1 MNRTL
6 KKVVI
11 LLVSLSLTVLVFL
24 GSVVVVGYLLAWYA
38 GDSSVVVY
46 TSQGEFWYFE
56 SAIIIAT
63 FTMSYLKLSA
73 RYIPLVVIP
82 EEEQK

>member
-1 MNRTL
+1 MNRIL

-11 LLVSLSLTVLVFL
+11 LLVSLGLTVLVFL

-56 SAIIIAT
+56 LAIIIAT
-63 FTMSYLKLSA
+63 FIVAYLKLSA
-73 RYIPLVVIP
+73 RYLPLVAIP
-82 EEEQK
+82 EERK